1 MPVRSDLKKVMIIGA
16 GPIVIGQACEFDYSG
31 TQGCRALKS
40 LGIEVVLLNSNPAT
54 IMTDPEFAD
63 RTYIEPLL
71 PEIAER
77 IIERE
82 KPDALL
88 PTLGGQTALN
98 LAVSLSRS
106 GALERHGVK
115 LIGASLEAIET
126 AEDRGRFKR
135 AMEGAGLLLPRSG
148 YVSNVAE
155 AVALGEQLGY
165 PLVIRSSFTLGGQGS
180 GLVHNMR
187 QLREVARLALARAPA
202 PGGAGAGSGKILIEE
217 CLLGWKEFELEVMRD
232 RADNVVIVCSI
243 ENFDPLG
250 VHTGDSITVA
260 PAQTLSD
267 RCYQAMRDA
276 ALKVMR
282 VIKIE
287 AGGSNIQFAVHP
299 KTGEMRVIEMNPRVS
314 RSSALASKA
323 TGFPIAK
330 IATLLAAGLTLDEI
344 PNDIT
349 KKTPACFEPTLD
361 YCVVKIPRWA
371 FEKFRSADPR
381 LGTRMKSVGE
391 VMAIGRTFPEALLK
405 GWRALET
412 NDGVL
417 PEAASIADLEPLKEQ
432 LREPYADRL
441 RDLFR
446 ALAAGERP
454 ETLSE
459 LTGIDPWFLH
469 QMKRIVDMDRA
480 LVERVKR
487 DPEAPWREGMVRDA
501 KRLGLSDRHLAHR
514 LDLNETDVRKRRIA
528 YEITPVMKAVDT
540 CGAEFEAMT
549 PYFYSTYEEENEV
562 PPSDKPR
569 VMILGSGPNRIGQGL
584 EFDYCCVQ
592 AALELKG
599 RGYDVLLVNS
609 NPETVSTDYD
619 ISTRLYFE
627 PLTAED
633 VLNVVDA
640 EKPQGVIV
648 QLGGQTPLK
657 LARALHDAGVP
668 LWGTAF
674 DSLDLAENRER
685 FRVLVEKLGLRQ
697 PESMGAVSRE
707 QALHCARTLGYPVLV
722 RPSYVLGG
730 RGMRVVYEE
739 SELEDWLQ
747 REALIS
753 AEEPVLIDK
762 FLSAALEVD
771 VDAVADGETVLVGAV
786 MEHVEEA
793 GIHSGDSTCVIPPFT
808 LGDEIV
814 AQVVEITERL
824 ARALGVKGLLNV
836 QFAVRN
842 DQVFVLEAN
851 PRASR
856 TVPFVSKA
864 VGLPLARLAARVM
877 AGERLRDIAPAKA
890 PDAPLVAVKKPVLPF
905 SRFPGEDALLGPE
918 MKSTGEV
925 MGRDLDFGRALAKA
939 HLSSGEPLPEGGR
952 VFLSL
957 RDDDKRSITF
967 MAKTLV
973 DLGYELLATR
983 GTARFLRRNGIQC
996 REVCKVHEGRPN
1008 AVDLIE
1014 AGEIQ
1019 LVINTPLGR
1028 PSEYDEKAIRQSA
1041 VTYGVPVIT
1050 TVAGALAAVSGMEAL
1065 SRGPLDVSALQ
1076 ESPQHCWPHRSSPAQ
1091 AGRVHP

>member
-1 MPVRSDLKKVMIIGA
+1 MPVRSDLKKVMVIGA

-63 RTYIEPLL
+63 RTYVEPLL

-77 IIERE
+77 ILARE
-82 KPDALL
+82 QPDALL

-98 LAVSLSRS
+98 LAVQLARG
-106 GALERHGVK
+106 GALARHGVE

-126 AEDRGRFKR
+126 AEDRERFKH
-135 AMEGAGLLLPRSG
+135 AMAGAGLELPRSG
-148 YVSNVAE
+148 YAANVAE
-155 AVALGEQLGY
+155 AVALGEELGY

-187 QLREVARLALARAPA
+187 QLREVARLALAAGGS
-202 PGGAGAGSGKILIEE
+202 PGPDGSGPRKILIEE

-232 RADNVVIVCSI
+232 RADNVVVVCSI
-243 ENFDPLG
+243 ENFDPMG
-250 VHTGDSITVA
+250 IHTGDSITVA

-267 RCYQAMRDA
+267 RCYQDMRDA
-276 ALKVMR
+276 AQRVMR
-282 VIKIE
+282 TVKVE

-299 KTGEMRVIEMNPRVS
+299 RTGAMRIIEMNPRVS

-349 KKTPACFEPTLD
+349 RKTSACFEPSLD

-371 FEKFRSADPR
+371 FEKFRAADPK

-405 GWRALET
+405 GWRALESHA
-412 NDGVL
+412 GGL
-417 PEAASIADLEPLKEQ
+417 PDPASPEELERLRET
-432 LREPYADRL
+432 LREPSAERL

-446 ALAAGERP
+446 ALGAGEPP
-454 ETLSE
+454 ERLAE

-469 QMKRIVDMDRA
+469 QMKRVVDLDRA
-480 LVERVKR
+480 LVERVRR
-487 DPEAPWREGMVRDA
+487 DPEAAWREGMIREA
-501 KRLGLSDRHLAHR
+501 KRLGFSDHHLGRR
-514 LDLNETDVRKRRIA
+514 LGLAEPDVRRRRLA
-528 YEITPVMKAVDT
+528 YGITPVMKAVDT
-540 CGAEFEAMT
+540 CGAEFEAAT
-549 PYFYSTYEEENEV
+549 PYFYSTYEDESEV
-562 PPSDKPR
+562 PASDRPR
-569 VMILGSGPNRIGQGL
+569 VVILGSGPNRIGQGL

-592 AALELKG
+592 AALELKE
-599 RGYDVLLVNS
+599 RGFDVLLVNS

-619 ISTRLYFE
+619 VSTRLYFE

-640 EKPQGVIV
+640 EKPAGVIV

-657 LARALHDAGVP
+657 LARALHEAGVP
-668 LWGTAF
+668 LWGTPF
-674 DSLDLAENRER
+674 DGLDLAENRER
-685 FRVLVEKLGLRQ
+685 FRDLVQRLGLRQ
-697 PESMGAVSRE
+697 PDSRSAGSRE
-707 QALHCARTLGYPVLV
+707 EALRCAALLGYPVLV

-730 RGMRVVYEE
+730 RGMRVVYDEA
-739 SELEDWLQ
+739 ELEEWLE
-747 REALIS
+747 REALVS
-753 AEEPVLIDK
+753 RDEPVLIDK
-762 FLSAALEVD
+762 FVSGALEVD
-771 VDAVADGETVLVGAV
+771 VDAVADSETVLVGAV
-786 MEHVEEA
+786 MEHIEEA

-808 LGDEIV
+808 LGEKIV
-814 AQVVEITERL
+814 RSVVETTDTL

-836 QFAVRN
+836 QYAVRN

-864 VGLPLARLAARVM
+864 VGVPLARLAARVM
-877 AGERLRDIAPAKA
+877 AGERLADLAPARI
-890 PDAPLVAVKKPVLPF
+890 PDPALVSVKKPVLPF
-905 SRFPGEDALLGPE
+905 ARFPGEDTLLGPE

-925 MGRDLDFGRALAKA
+925 MGRDQDFGRALAKA
-939 HLSSGEPLPEGGR
+939 YLGAGEPLPGKGR

-967 MAKTLV
+967 MAKKLRE
-973 DLGYELLATR
+973 LGYELVATR
-983 GTARFLRRNGIQC
+983 GTARFLVRNGVEC
-996 REVCKVHEGRPN
+996 REVFKVREGRPH

-1019 LVINTPLGR
+1019 LVINTPLGHA
-1028 PSEYDEKAIRQSA
+1028 SEYDEKAIRESA
-1041 VTYGVPVIT
+1041 VAYGVPVIT
-1050 TVAGALAAVSGMEAL
+1050 TVAGALAAVAGMEAL
-1065 SRGPLDVSALQ
+1065 ARGPLEVSTLQ
-1076 ESPQHCWPHRSSPAQ
+1076 EI
-1091 AGRVHP
+1091 V

>member
-1 MPVRSDLKKVMIIGA
+1 MPVRADLKKVMIIGA

-77 IIERE
+77 IIARE

-98 LAVSLSRS
+98 LAVQLARS

-126 AEDRGRFKR
+126 AEDRQRFKL
-135 AMEGAGLLLPRSG
+135 AMEAAGLQLPRSG
-148 YVSNVAE
+148 YVSTVAE

-187 QLREVARLALARAPA
+187 QLREVARLGLARAPA
-202 PGGAGAGSGKILIEE
+202 VGGPGSGKVLVEE
-217 CLLGWKEFELEVMRD
+217 CLVGWKEFELEVMRD
-232 RADNVVIVCSI
+232 RADNVVVVCSI
-243 ENFDPLG
+243 ENFDPMG
-250 VHTGDSITVA
+250 IHTGDSITVA
-260 PAQTLSD
+260 PAQTLTD
-267 RCYQAMRDA
+267 RCYQEMRDA

-282 VIKIE
+282 VIKVE

-349 KKTPACFEPTLD
+349 RKTPACFEPTLD

-391 VMAIGRTFPEALLK
+391 VMAIGRTLPEALLK
-405 GWRALET
+405 GWRALESGT
-412 NDGVL
+412 GVL
-417 PEAASIADLEPLKEQ
+417 PDAAPIAELEALKER
-432 LREPYADRL
+432 LREPYAERL
-441 RDLFR
+441 QDLFR
-446 ALAAGERP
+446 ALAADEAP
-454 ETLSE
+454 ETLAG
-459 LTGIDPWFLH
+459 LTRIDPWFLH
-469 QMKRIVDMDRA
+469 QMKRIVDLDRA
-480 LVERVKR
+480 LMERVKR
-487 DPEAPWREGMVRDA
+487 DPEAPWREGMIRDA
-501 KRLGLSDRHLAHR
+501 KRLGFSDRHLAHR
-514 LDLNETDVRKRRIA
+514 LGLAESDVRKRRLA
-528 YEITPVMKAVDT
+528 FGLTPVMKAVDT
-540 CGAEFEAMT
+540 CGAEFEAVT
-549 PYFYSTYEEENEV
+549 PYFYSTYEEEDEV

-569 VMILGSGPNRIGQGL
+569 VVILGSGPNRIGQGL

-592 AALELKG
+592 AALELKE

-619 ISTRLYFE
+619 VSSRLYFE
-627 PLTAED
+627 PLTVED
-633 VLNVVDA
+633 VLNVIDA
-640 EKPQGVIV
+640 EKPVGVIV

-657 LARALHDAGVP
+657 LARALHEAGVP
-668 LWGTAF
+668 LWGTPF
-674 DSLDLAENRER
+674 DGLDLAENRER
-685 FRVLVEKLGLRQ
+685 FRVLIDELNLRQ
-697 PESMGAVSRE
+697 PESLSAVSNQE
-707 QALHCARTLGYPVLV
+707 ALQCAHTLGYPVLV

-730 RGMRVVYEE
+730 RGMRVVYDE
-739 SELEDWLQ
+739 SELRDWLA

-753 AEEPVLIDK
+753 DEEPVLIDK
-762 FLSAALEVD
+762 FLTGALEVD
-771 VDAVADGETVLVGAV
+771 VDAVADGESVLVGAV
-786 MEHVEEA
+786 MEHIEEA

-808 LGDEIV
+808 LGDDTV
-814 AQVVEITERL
+814 AQVVATTERL
-824 ARALGVKGLLNV
+824 AKALGVKGLLNV
-836 QFAVRN
+836 QYAVRS
-842 DQVFVLEAN
+842 DLVFVLEAN

-877 AGERLRDIAPAKA
+877 AGERLRDIAPERA
-890 PDAPLVAVKKPVLPF
+890 PEAPLVAVKKPVLPF

-939 HLSSGEPLPEGGR
+939 HLGSGEPLPASGR

-957 RDDDKRSITF
+957 RDDDKRAITF

-973 DLGYELLATR
+973 ELGYELVATR
-983 GTARFLRRNGIQC
+983 GTARFLRRNGIEC
-996 REVCKVHEGRPN
+996 REVFKVREGRPH

-1028 PSEYDEKAIRQSA
+1028 VSEYDEKAIRESA
-1041 VTYGVPVIT
+1041 VALGVPVIT

-1065 SRGPLDVSALQ
+1065 SRGPLEVSALQ
-1076 ESPQHCWPHRSSPAQ
+1076 EM
-1091 AGRVHP
+1091 V